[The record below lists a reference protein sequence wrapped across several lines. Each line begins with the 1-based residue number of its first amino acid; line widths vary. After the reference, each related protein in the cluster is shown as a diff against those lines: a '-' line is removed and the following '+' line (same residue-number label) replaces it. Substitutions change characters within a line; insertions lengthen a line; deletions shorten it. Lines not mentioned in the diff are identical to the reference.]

1 MSCLLDIISSIVL
14 RWTSL
19 GDVNDGCP
27 QPGHALNNIHHL
39 PTHTD
44 AIVGIQDRKH

>member
-1 MSCLLDIISSIVL
+1 MSCLLDVFSSAVFS
-14 RWTSL
+14 WTSL
-19 GDVNDGCP
+19 EVVFHNCP
-27 QPGHALNNIHHL
+27 RSEHILGTTHHL